1 MRRLTAVSF
10 VLLLVCLAGPA
21 AFAADHVQKDILM
34 LHSFGRDFKPWSE
47 YAKVVRSELNRQS
60 PWPVNIIEHSLLSAL
75 HGDENPEG
83 AFVGYLRA
91 LFARDPPDIILSMGA
106 PAAGF
111 VQRHRKELFATTP
124 MVFTAVEQRRVQ
136 RSSLT
141 ENDAVV
147 AVAHDFP
154 AIVDNILR
162 VLPDTKT
169 IAVVIGESPNER
181 FWLGEMR
188 REFAP
193 FANRVSFEWYND
205 QPFAEILKQAAALP
219 PHTAIYWHSLNI
231 DAAGVVLASETSLSN
246 LFAVTNAP
254 IFTFDGS
261 FFGQEIVGGPM
272 HSVLNLSRETA
283 SVVVRILGGEKAGG
297 IAIPASGFASP
308 IYDWRLLQRWG
319 IGEKR
324 LPPGSEVRFREPSAW
339 QTYRTQILV
348 IAAVLLLQAGLIAW
362 LIHEHRR
369 RHIAELAT
377 REAMFE
383 LTQMNRIAGAGELSA
398 SIAHEV
404 NQPLAAIALNAS
416 AALNWLKAKTPDL
429 EEARDALV
437 RVVSDS
443 HRAGDIIAS
452 LRALFKKDTQQKGS
466 VEINKVVLSVLE
478 LVRIELEKHDITV
491 HTQLDDGLRPLAGSE
506 VQLQQVVLNLVMNAK
521 DAVQS
526 APLPRELRVKSERSA
541 DGRVQVSV
549 EDSGAGISPSD
560 LKRIFEPMVTTKA
573 NGMGM
578 GLAICRSIVE
588 AHDGRIWAEARDGAG
603 SVVRFALPVDR
614 TNPGHSG

>member
-1 MRRLTAVSF
+1 VRRLTVFSL
-10 VLLLVCLAGPA
+10 VLLVACVACPA
-21 AFAADHVQKDILM
+21 AFAAGQPQKDILM

-47 YAKVVRSELNRQS
+47 YAKGVRTELNRQS

-83 AFVGYLRA
+83 SFVSYLRA
-91 LFARDPPDIILSMGA
+91 LFSKDPPDIILSMGA

-111 VQRHRKELFATTP
+111 VQRHRQQLLATTP

-136 RSSLT
+136 RSDLT

-162 VLPDTKT
+162 ILPETKT
-169 IAVVIGESPNER
+169 IAVVVGASPNER
-181 FWLGEMR
+181 FWLQEMR

-205 QPFAEILKQAAALP
+205 RSFAEILQQAPALP

-231 DAAGVVLASETSLSN
+231 DAAAVVHASETSLSK
-246 LFAVTNAP
+246 LYAVANAP

-283 SVVVRILGGEKAGG
+283 AVVVRILGGEKAGE

-308 IYDWRLLQRWG
+308 IYDWRQLQRWG
-319 IGEKR
+319 ISESL
-324 LPPGSEVRFREPSAW
+324 LPAGSEVRFREPSAW
-339 QTYRTQILV
+339 QIYRIQILIV
-348 IAAVLLLQAGLIAW
+348 AAVILLQAGSITW
-362 LIHEHRR
+362 LVYEQRR
-369 RHIAELAT
+369 GLAAELVT

-404 NQPLAAIALNAS
+404 NQPLAAIALNAG
-416 AALNWLKAKTPDL
+416 AALNWLKAKTPNL
-429 EEARDALV
+429 EEARDALI

-443 HRAGDIIAS
+443 HRAGHIITS
-452 LRALFKKDTQQKGS
+452 LRALFRKDTEQKGS
-466 VEINKVVLSVLE
+466 VEINKVILTVLE
-478 LVRIELEKHDITV
+478 LVRIELEKYDIAV
-491 HTQLDDGLRPLAGSE
+491 HTQFDDGLPPMTGSE

-521 DAVQS
+521 EAVQS
-526 APLPRELRVKSERSA
+526 APLPRELRVESERTA
-541 DGRVQVSV
+541 DGGVQVSV

-560 LKRIFEPMVTTKA
+560 LPRIFQPMFTTKP

-588 AHDGRIWAEARDGAG
+588 AHDGRIWAEARAGAG
-603 SVVRFALPVDR
+603 SAFRFSLPADG
-614 TNPGHSG
+614 T